1 MGRPKGKKFV
11 KKNPKI
17 PKNDEQFDFSA
28 YSLGAELYSSWKT
41 IVKSWKINL
50 SFWATFEKKTYFFRS
65 KGDERIF
72 LGNQKFPPNLSS
84 ADFSPFWAN
93 FGRIFIFRFFLCFLV
108 TAKVTKTDYFY
119 YFHIENFL
127 FFFHFSFF
135 SRFTSSPRLPSIF
148 SNFTIVRSNEMH
160 RARTLDSFVRSYCP
174 SRSLFKEILQIGSEK
189 KNFFLCRINFEVQKS
204 H

>member
-1 MGRPKGKKFV
+1 MKEFFWEI
-11 KKNPKI
+11 KNSPQTCPVLI
-17 PKNDEQFDFSA
+17 FPHFEQILEEFLFFD
-28 YSLGAELYSSWKT
+28 
-41 IVKSWKINL
+41 
-50 SFWATFEKKTYFFRS
+50 
-65 KGDERIF
+65 
-72 LGNQKFPPNLSS
+72 
-84 ADFSPFWAN
+84 
-93 FGRIFIFRFFLCFLV
+93 FFLCFLV

-127 FFFHFSFF
+127 YFFHFFFF

-160 RARTLDSFVRSYCP
+160 RARTLDSFVRAYCP

-189 KNFFLCRINFEVQKS
+189 KYFFLCRINFEVQKS